1 MAKSDATWEPIVAI
15 AKAAGLSWQGSKD
28 RVHFYVRGKVTQS
41 MKNDCEAFFG
51 DINIKSSGVASAMK
65 AKEEENP
72 SEINKI
78 LKIV

>member
-1 MAKSDATWEPIVAI
+1 
-15 AKAAGLSWQGSKD
+15 
-28 RVHFYVRGKVTQS
+28 